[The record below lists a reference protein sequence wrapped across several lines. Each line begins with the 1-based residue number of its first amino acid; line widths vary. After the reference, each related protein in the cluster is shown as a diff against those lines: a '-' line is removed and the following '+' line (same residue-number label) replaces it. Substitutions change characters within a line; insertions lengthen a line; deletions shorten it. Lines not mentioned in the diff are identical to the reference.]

1 MYLFLDSSSFIQ
13 VGILNEELNWLH
25 HEIVA
30 NKKGSQVLHSVIH
43 NNLKD
48 QGLKISDIKTVFLAN
63 GPGSYTGIRVAEGI
77 CQVLELGGAS
87 VFTFHHFEVP
97 ALCGIL
103 DYDYYSEAFKGEVFH
118 YKRRGEESDFSLIK
132 EEDFKSREVDT
143 ECEYAL
149 DGEILGESLERI
161 YKLFESRPQEIFNK
175 VLERKDR
182 QPPFYYRSVE
192 KEFRPSQKI

>member
-30 NKKGSQVLHSVIH
+30 NKKGSQVLHSIIH

-48 QGLKISDIKTVFLAN
+48 QGMKISDIKTVFLAN

-77 CQVLELGGAS
+77 CQVLELSGAS
-87 VFTFHHFEVP
+87 AFTFHHFEVP
-97 ALCGIL
+97 LLCGIL
-103 DYDYYSEAFKGEVFH
+103 NYDYFSEAFKGEVFI

-132 EEDFKSREVDT
+132 EEDFKNRESSAEV
-143 ECEYAL
+143 EYAL
-149 DGEILGESLERI
+149 DGNILDESLDRI
-161 YKLFESRPQEIFNK
+161 YDLFNSRPQEIFTK

-182 QPPFYYRSVE
+182 QPPFYYRSLE